1 MKDVK
6 KVIIVLRMMSSARH
20 VSSHAMQCMLPRAE
34 YELYYAGE
42 SASLTTDAPLAL
54 TCPYCGRMGLTEAA
68 LYEHACCEH
77 SDLAVEVVSIYYD
90 YEYDSYNC
98 YKCSN
103 CYLIYLF
110 LFVVREGL
118 SGMCFTARG

>member
-1 MKDVK
+1 
-6 KVIIVLRMMSSARH
+6 
-20 VSSHAMQCMLPRAE
+20 MQCMLPRAE

-77 SDLAVEVVSIYYD
+77 SDLAVEVVSIIPYFMIIVAVLYGIHV
-90 YEYDSYNC
+90 EPR
-98 YKCSN
+98 
-103 CYLIYLF
+103 
-110 LFVVREGL
+110 VHGW
-118 SGMCFTARG
+118 T